1 MGLDRLKGRVAI
13 VTGAGRGIGRAIAC
27 KLAAEG
33 AKVLV
38 ADLDR
43 AVAEETAGL
52 AAAAGGEARP
62 HVVDVKQA
70 AEIDTMVQAAVSAWG
85 ELHVLCS
92 NAGIFPAARLDEMS
106 EADWDHVQAVNLKAA
121 FLATKAA
128 LPHLRK
134 SGHGRIIL
142 TSSITGPITGYPGWA
157 HYGATK
163 AGLLGFMRS
172 AALEL
177 AKAKVTVNAV
187 MPGNIMTEGM
197 KAQPQDYIRE
207 TERAIPMGYL
217 GDPDD
222 IAQAVVFLASDEAR
236 YITGQG
242 IVIDGGQTLPESR
255 LAID

>member
-1 MGLDRLKGRVAI
+1 MGLNRLKGRVAI
-13 VTGAGRGIGRAIAC
+13 VTGAGRGIGRAIAR
-27 KLAAEG
+27 KLADEA
-33 AKVLV
+33 ARVLV

-43 AVAEETAGL
+43 EVAEETASL
-52 AAAAGGEARP
+52 ITAAGGEAKS
-62 HVVDVKQA
+62 HVVDVRHA
-70 AEIDTMVQAAVSAWG
+70 AEVEAMVQAAVAAWDD
-85 ELHVLCS
+85 LHILCS

-106 EADWDHVQAVNLKAA
+106 EEEWDRVQAINLKAA

-134 SGHGRIIL
+134 TGHGRIVI

-197 KAQPQDYIRE
+197 RAQPADYIRE
-207 TERAIPMGYL
+207 TERAIPMGHL
-217 GDPDD
+217 GDPED
-222 IAQAVVFLASDEAR
+222 IANAVAFLASDEAR

-242 IVIDGGQTLPESR
+242 IVIDGGQILPESR

>member
-27 KLAAEG
+27 KLAEEG
-33 AKVLV
+33 ARVLV

-43 AVAEETAGL
+43 QVAEETARL

-62 HVVDVKQA
+62 HVVDVRHA
-70 AEIDTMVQAAVSAWG
+70 AEIEAMVQAAVAAWG
-85 ELHVLCS
+85 NLHILCS
-92 NAGIFPAARLDEMS
+92 NAGIFPAARLEEMS
-106 EADWDHVQAVNLKAA
+106 EEEWDRVQAINLKAA

-134 SGHGRIIL
+134 AGHGRIVI
-142 TSSITGPITGYPGWA
+142 TSSITGPITGYPGWS

-197 KAQPQDYIRE
+197 RAQPADYIRE
-207 TERAIPMGYL
+207 TERAIPMGHL
-217 GDPDD
+217 GDPED
-222 IAQAVVFLASDEAR
+222 IAHAVVFLASDEAR